1 LRPHQ
6 IRAVNKILERA
17 KDENKNR
24 GFVWHTQGSG
34 KTYTMIIAA
43 QKIIENPI
51 FDNPTV
57 ILLVDRNELESQLF
71 FNIKAVGIENVT
83 LAESINN
90 LETLLKS
97 DKRGLIVSMI
107 HKFEGIELDSR
118 FYWNFW

>member
-1 LRPHQ
+1 MNW
-6 IRAVNKILERA
+6 RAN
-17 KDENKNR
+17 
-24 GFVWHTQGSG
+24 F
-34 KTYTMIIAA
+34 
-43 QKIIENPI
+43 
-51 FDNPTV
+51 
-57 ILLVDRNELESQLF
+57 F

-118 FYWNFW
+118 FY